1 MPLCMAQFSYTNE
14 SWKHL
19 VKNHE
24 DRSIAIRKELKKI
37 GGRLI
42 SFYYCFGEYDGI
54 CIYEAPDANK
64 ALALIMSVVSAGP
77 VEQNK
82 TTMIFNM
89 KDSVQAL
96 KNASKIK
103 FKGPRE

>member
-1 MPLCMAQFSYTNE
+1 MPLFMSQFSYTNE

-42 SFYYCFGEYDGI
+42 SLYYCFGEYDGI

-64 ALALIMSVVSAGP
+64 ALALIMSAVSAGP

>member
-1 MPLCMAQFSYTNE
+1 MPLFMSQFSYTNE
-14 SWKHL
+14 AWEQL
-19 VKNHE
+19 IKNHE
-24 DRSIAIRKELKKI
+24 DRTIAIRKNLKQI

-42 SFYYCFGEYDGI
+42 SLYYCFGEYDGI

-77 VEQNK
+77 VKQNK

-103 FKGPRE
+103 FKAPRE